1 MLNSHVT
8 RGAAKA
14 ALTRLAALAAA
25 MMMIFACAVTAAQA
39 ATMRDLAP
47 ADEYFGQLRMSV
59 LGIRNELNTL
69 ERRAA
74 GGDRNV
80 AAMSGKLAMVDDAM
94 RDWRSRYP
102 RDTWLPRFFS
112 QRARVAS
119 LIALGGSHAER
130 TVPVADTVL
139 RLLRAIGHR

>member
-1 MLNSHVT
+1 MLNSYV
-8 RGAAKA
+8 
-14 ALTRLAALAAA
+14 TRLAALAA
-25 MMMIFACAVTAAQA
+25 MIVCAATPALA

-80 AAMSGKLAMVDDAM
+80 AAMSGKLALVDDAM
-94 RDWRSRYP
+94 RDWRAHYP
-102 RDTWLPRFFS
+102 RDTWLPRYEA
-112 QRARVAS
+112 QRARVAA
-119 LIALGGSHAER
+119 LIAYGASPRSRYEPAAAAAVQLLGTIH
-130 TVPVADTVL
+130 
-139 RLLRAIGHR
+139 HR

>member
-8 RGAAKA
+8 R
-14 ALTRLAALAAA
+14 LAALVA
-25 MMMIFACAVTAAQA
+25 MFVCFASSAQA

-59 LGIRNELNTL
+59 LGIRNELNGL
-69 ERRAA
+69 ERRAV

-94 RDWRSRYP
+94 RDWRARYP
-102 RDTWLPRFFS
+102 RDTWLPRFES

-119 LIALGGSHAER
+119 LIALGASRAGRAA
-130 TVPVADTVL
+130 PIADGVV
-139 RLLRAIGHR
+139 RLLGTIPHR

>member
-1 MLNSHVT
+1 MLNFHVT
-8 RGAAKA
+8 RFV
-14 ALTRLAALAAA
+14 ALAVTV
-25 MMMIFACAVTAAQA
+25 MLTIACTVASAHA

-69 ERRAA
+69 ERRATS
-74 GGDRNV
+74 GDRNV

-94 RDWRSRYP
+94 RDWRARYP
-102 RDTWLPRFFS
+102 RDTWLPRFSS

-119 LIALGGSHAER
+119 LIALDGSRAGR
-130 TVPVADTVL
+130 VPAGADAVV
-139 RLLRAIGHR
+139 RLLGTIRHR

>member
-8 RGAAKA
+8 RIAS
-14 ALTRLAALAAA
+14 LAAA
-25 MMMIFACAVTAAQA
+25 IMMILIACVAIPAHA

-74 GGDRNV
+74 NGDRNV
-80 AAMSGKLAMVDDAM
+80 AAMSGKLALVDDAM
-94 RDWRSRYP
+94 RDWRARYP

-119 LIALGGSHAER
+119 LIALGASHADR
-130 TVPVADTVL
+130 GAPVADSVV
-139 RLLRAIGHR
+139 RLLGTIRHR

>member
-1 MLNSHVT
+1 MLNSLVT
-8 RGAAKA
+8 RF
-14 ALTRLAALAAA
+14 AALAALIVFVA
-25 MMMIFACAVTAAQA
+25 ASAQA

-80 AAMSGKLAMVDDAM
+80 AAMSGKLALVDDAM
-94 RDWRSRYP
+94 RDWRARYP
-102 RDTWLPRFFS
+102 RDTWLPRFEA
-112 QRARVAS
+112 QRARAAS
-119 LIALGGSHAER
+119 PLAPGA
-130 TVPVADTVL
+130 
-139 RLLRAIGHR
+139 